1 MSHSSKA
8 VQIGD
13 ASAVGRQVDEG
24 NTEAVLSEEIKEQR
38 KWERLP
44 TSIQLRLRK
53 FEPMSWR
60 SGICV
65 DIGDGGLGLQTL
77 EPLKIGELVE
87 IELLGPDGV
96 VHVCG
101 RIVHRCAHRYGLSF
115 LGYSRLRTG
124 SGG

>member
-1 MSHSSKA
+1 MTHSSKA
-8 VQIGD
+8 IEIGK
-13 ASAVGRQVDEG
+13 AVVVKPQAEVDFAEPPMNG
-24 NTEAVLSEEIKEQR
+24 EIQEQR

-44 TSIQLRLRK
+44 TAIQLRLRK

-60 SGICV
+60 SGVCV

-77 EPLKIGELVE
+77 EPLKVGELVE
-87 IELLGPDGV
+87 VELLGPDGV

-115 LGYSRLRTG
+115 LGFSRLPAGANR
-124 SGG
+124 